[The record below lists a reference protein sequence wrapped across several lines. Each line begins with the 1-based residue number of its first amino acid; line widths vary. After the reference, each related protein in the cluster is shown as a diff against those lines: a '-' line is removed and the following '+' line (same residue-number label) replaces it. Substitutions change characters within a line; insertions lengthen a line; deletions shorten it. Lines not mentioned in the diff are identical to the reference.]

1 MDTLQRQTQHIQHVR
16 EMAEPMVAA
25 TQPAEAQQKETTE
38 LCALVHVQELRL
50 LLLHTRV
57 RGVVSTHALQE
68 ELTHRRRTR

>member
-25 TQPAEAQQKETTE
+25 TQPAKAQQMETTE
-38 LCALVHVQELRL
+38 LCAIVHVHEKQTP
-50 LLLHTRV
+50 LLHTRL